1 MLALCFSAFV
11 CFGFVLILAGANQ
24 AEIARELHLDL
35 AQSGLLGSALALG
48 LGFGV
53 VAAGPLF
60 DRTSRRPLFVGS
72 TALAGAALVCA
83 SPGIGFHA
91 LLGLVVAIGFGIG
104 VYDTFINAVVVERFQ
119 DEAARP
125 MTLVHAGAT
134 VGAMVGPLVIGAL
147 DSQIHWTTSFRV
159 VGIAHWLIAAWALR
173 VTFPALPTGGANDL
187 PQDSARSLLRSAALW
202 PFAAV
207 AFAYVGVES
216 AMTLFAIPY
225 ADGALGL
232 DLHVGRSA
240 ISGLW
245 LGLFAGRM
253 TTALFPPSAGARLIV
268 AAGLASAVC
277 VAAAT
282 GFGAPQV
289 VAIFTVTGFTL
300 GCVYPV
306 MIAGAGRQFPEKPG
320 TAAGL
325 VAGAG
330 AIGGFFVPW
339 LTGAIGDALGIATG
353 LGTIA
358 FWSATIALGG
368 VAIARLPR
376 LRRLSPHGV
385 E

>member
-207 AFAYVGVES
+207 AFAYVGV
-216 AMTLFAIPY
+216 
-225 ADGALGL
+225 
-232 DLHVGRSA
+232 
-240 ISGLW
+240 
-245 LGLFAGRM
+245 
-253 TTALFPPSAGARLIV
+253 
-268 AAGLASAVC
+268 
-277 VAAAT
+277 
-282 GFGAPQV
+282 
-289 VAIFTVTGFTL
+289 
-300 GCVYPV
+300 
-306 MIAGAGRQFPEKPG
+306 
-320 TAAGL
+320 
-325 VAGAG
+325 
-330 AIGGFFVPW
+330 
-339 LTGAIGDALGIATG
+339 
-353 LGTIA
+353 
-358 FWSATIALGG
+358 
-368 VAIARLPR
+368 
-376 LRRLSPHGV
+376 
-385 E
+385 